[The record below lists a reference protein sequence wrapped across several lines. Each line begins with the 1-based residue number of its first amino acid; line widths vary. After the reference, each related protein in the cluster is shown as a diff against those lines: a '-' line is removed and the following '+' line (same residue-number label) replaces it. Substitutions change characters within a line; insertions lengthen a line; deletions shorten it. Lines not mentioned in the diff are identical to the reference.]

1 MWLEQGQQAQQAVDD
16 DQMRSIALSLSEWVT
31 ASEWD
36 AMESILLRW
45 WAAPLDRDGP
55 AALAPFAGA
64 IVSDW
69 DRSLHTIRIGW
80 KVGDEGLSGW
90 EPSPGGSLAVRGDLA
105 QIRGRVALVAPFR
118 FESSLEVSILGLVTR
133 EDAPNLNV
141 VLWNGT
147 DRGLIFGVGIRPP
160 EVSSI
165 RVGEDDVL
173 LPAHT
178 IIEEQALANGGGDI
192 AMPAPLPR
200 LRVGKA
206 VRILIRED
214 EDGAILELDGSPI
227 LTTEPREPPLIG
239 GVAIETFGVPVV
251 IRELELVGRISALD
265 WDRWLQREAETA
277 LRSDR

>member
-1 MWLEQGQQAQQAVDD
+1 M
-16 DQMRSIALSLSEWVT
+16 SLSEWVT

-214 EDGAILELDGSPI
+214 DDGAILELDGSPI
-227 LTTEPREPPLIG
+227 LTTEPRDPPLIG

-265 WDRWLQREAETA
+265 WDRWLQKEAETA